1 MRLPMSEYI
10 KALPF
15 SLLRELQRVPNPA
28 QIHQLTL
35 KPDRSFPAW
44 VLKFPKKEPRQGD
57 QLGCQFA
64 GVGVC
69 GCVCCVSCCYVC
81 VGAVLCCVGV
91 WVCCVHVQN
100 NPLQMWRGCAVCCA
114 VLCCVY
120 FSDAGT

>member
-1 MRLPMSEYI
+1 MRLPVREYI

-35 KPDRSFPAW
+35 KPDRSFPVW
-44 VLKFPKKEPRQGD
+44 VLKLPKKEPRQVD
-57 QLGCQFA
+57 QLECEFA

-69 GCVCCVSCCYVC
+69 GCVCCVSCCY
-81 VGAVLCCVGV
+81 
-91 WVCCVHVQN
+91 
-100 NPLQMWRGCAVCCA
+100 GCAVCAVLCGCVGVLCARSKKPSPNAERVCCVLCA